1 MNRRKIRWK
10 QHLIEYN
17 YLKLVL
23 VAMFVPTF
31 LVTACL
37 YYLIWQTVAYELA
50 IPELIAESLMPAF
63 DRVNGILSIGL
74 PVVFGLILFFAFRLA
89 HRFAGPLDRLE
100 SDLDTMIKTH
110 HFEKPLR
117 VRRHD
122 VLYPL
127 IDKINQVLR
136 KKHPHS

>member
-10 QHLIEYN
+10 QHPIEHS

-23 VAMFVPTF
+23 IAMFVPTL

-37 YYLIWQTVAYELA
+37 YYFIWQAVAYELA

-63 DRVNGILSIGL
+63 DRVNRLLIIGL
-74 PVVFGLILFFAFRLA
+74 PILFGLILFFAFRLA

-100 SDLDTMIKTH
+100 HDLDVMIKTH
-110 HFEKPLR
+110 HFDKPLR

-122 VLYPL
+122 VLYSL
-127 IDKINQVLR
+127 VDKINHALR
-136 KKHPHS
+136 KTHRH

>member
-10 QHLIEYN
+10 QHPIEHS

-23 VAMFVPTF
+23 IAMFVPTL

-37 YYLIWQTVAYELA
+37 YYFIWQAVAYELA

-63 DRVNGILSIGL
+63 DRVNRLLIIGL
-74 PVVFGLILFFAFRLA
+74 PILFGLILFFAFRLA

-100 SDLDTMIKTH
+100 YDLDVMIKSH
-110 HFEKPLR
+110 HFDKPLR

-122 VLYPL
+122 VLYSL
-127 IDKINQVLR
+127 VDKINHALR
-136 KKHPHS
+136 KTHRH